1 MMVGNWKVEWLHSFT
16 SLSASNATWLLLFPF
31 VSICYI
37 FVIIFIQNKFICLE
51 NEFDGLILISDYAEG
66 DYMISSCFLQKQ
78 NKNIKFFFS
87 ELRDLQA
94 C

>member
-1 MMVGNWKVEWLHSFT
+1 MNLMDSISF
-16 SLSASNATWLLLFPF
+16 
-31 VSICYI
+31 
-37 FVIIFIQNKFICLE
+37 K
-51 NEFDGLILISDYAEG
+51 LILISDYAEG